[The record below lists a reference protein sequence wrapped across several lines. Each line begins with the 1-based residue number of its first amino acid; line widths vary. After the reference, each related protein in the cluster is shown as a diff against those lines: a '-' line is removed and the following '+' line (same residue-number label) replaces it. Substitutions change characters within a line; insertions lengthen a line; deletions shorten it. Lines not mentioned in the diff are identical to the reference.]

1 MSQDSVNRDGISP
14 QSESNAGKWTLLVLG
29 LLYVAGSLY
38 LLLAQRTRLDL
49 LIQDLSATGSQ
60 ISQLQRQIE
69 AVQGNDEALARQ
81 LGITKKEL
89 SGRSR
94 QLQREQRASEERILT
109 QQKEQIGQVSGDV
122 ANVKTDVGGVKTDV
136 ASTKAELDAT
146 RAKLE
151 STIGDLG
158 LQTGLIAKTQG
169 DLDILKHKGDRN
181 YYEFTL
187 MKGAKPTP
195 VSTVSLQLKKLDQ
208 KQGRFTLAVLADD
221 KAILKKDRN
230 ISEPVQFY
238 TGRDRLLY
246 ELVIWSIGKKNAS
259 GYLSTPKNAP
269 VPITASK

>member
-14 QSESNAGKWTLLVLG
+14 QSESNAGKWTLLALG
-29 LLYVAGSLY
+29 LIYVAGSLY

-49 LIQDLSATGSQ
+49 LTQDLSATKSQ

-69 AVQGNDEALARQ
+69 AAQGNDEALAHQ

-158 LQTGLIAKTQG
+158 VQTGLIAKTQG

-195 VSTVSLQLKKLDQ
+195 VSTVSLQIKKLDQ

-246 ELVIWSIGKKNAS
+246 ELVIWSIDKKNAS
-259 GYLSTPKNAP
+259 GYLSTPKSAP